1 MDIKLKT
8 KVGINATAEEIFQAI
23 LESRGYKT
31 AKEQELFLHPQAP
44 TLAYLLK
51 ESGLKKSVLNKAKK
65 LLDAHLSEGHDIC
78 IFGDYDADGVTATAI
93 MWQAVTAY
101 SKLSKSSSRT
111 LPFIPDRH
119 KHGYGLSDKAVAEI
133 LFKID
138 FHPRLIITVDT
149 GIVAHVGI
157 TSFREAGIDV
167 IVTDHHQS
175 EKSLPPANCI
185 LHTISTSGAGL
196 AWIFAMYLLGDLA
209 MKLLDLATIGVV
221 ADMMPLTGLNRAL
234 CAHGLKSLSTTKRAG
249 LIAMKTAMGVEGK
262 DLTTYDIS
270 FGIAPRINAAGRIY
284 NPLDALRLLCTSDPQ
299 LSGELAQKIES
310 HNKDRQEYTD
320 RALKLAA
327 NTKLDHHVIVIIGD
341 YHEGVIGLVA
351 GKLAEMFHRPAL
363 VMSEGGEV
371 IKGSAR
377 SIPGV
382 NITALLRSLKTPFLG
397 LGGHDQA
404 AGFSLAK
411 HQVKVM
417 TKELE
422 LLGDKVISE
431 DQLVKHRSADLVI
444 SLTSTTLTLAK
455 MFHRLEPFG
464 MSNPKPKFL
473 LRDLTVI
480 EDRKLGVDGK
490 HRKLTVEQNGTTR
503 ELMLFNSKESFPLK
517 SLSCV
522 ITTLDVNIWRDKESL
537 QLIGSYVNFKL
548 FRKFF
553 YLCRICLLHYLLA
566 SSIYL
571 LVFLYPGHNPSK
583 LLL

>member
-1 MDIKLKT
+1 MAEIKVKT
-8 KVGINATAEEIFQAI
+8 TIKNGASSEEIFQAI
-23 LESRGYKT
+23 LQSRGYKT
-31 AKEQELFLHPQAP
+31 KREQEEFLHPPEP
-44 TLAYLLK
+44 TLDYLLK
-51 ESGLKKSVLNKAKK
+51 ESGLKKTVLSEAKK
-65 LLDAHLSEGHDIC
+65 LLESHLSKNHDIC
-78 IFGDYDADGVTATAI
+78 IFGDYDADGVSATAI
-93 MWQAVTAY
+93 MWQTVTAY
-101 SKLSKSSSRT
+101 AKLQKSTSRI

-119 KHGYGLSDKAVAEI
+119 KHGYGIGDKAVTEI

-138 FHPRLIITVDT
+138 FHPLLIITVDT

-157 TSFREAGIDV
+157 KSFRNAGIDV

-537 QLIGSYVNFKL
+537 QLIGSYVEL
-548 FRKFF
+548 
-553 YLCRICLLHYLLA
+553 
-566 SSIYL
+566 
-571 LVFLYPGHNPSK
+571 
-583 LLL
+583 